1 MRGERQREGDKND
14 SGDDSVRAGEGAD
27 DGSATRGRVEKGATR
42 EQDIASDDLTYVERR
57 GVHAKKGE
65 NRTQVGLVVRI
76 VMRSTGAGG
85 LLK

>member
-1 MRGERQREGDKND
+1 MRGERERREQD

-42 EQDIASDDLTYVERR
+42 EQDIASDDLTYVKRR

-65 NRTQVGLVVRI
+65 NRTACRI
-76 VMRSTGAGG
+76 GGKDRDAVHRSRRLA
-85 LLK
+85 